1 MCSFPCRVFFS
12 PPSSSSQHCLS
23 SNNESL
29 WCCCSWFKLVSSSFV
44 LGFDLVLNEFKRII
58 IEENKLSVATL
69 FAGRN
74 LRRAVEFGK
83 THVVRPKGKHQA
95 TIVWL
100 HGLGD
105 NGSRY
110 LFLNGGYIL
119 YSKCL
124 SIMTITY
131 ANSV

>member
-1 MCSFPCRVFFS
+1 MWYVISDGIYVVCKLIDVFLLLQSFA
-12 PPSSSSQHCLS
+12 SSQHCLS

-44 LGFDLVLNEFKRII
+44 LRFDLVLSEWII
-58 IEENKLSVATL
+58 GENKLSVATL

-74 LRRAVEFGK
+74 LRKAVEFGK

-119 YSKCL
+119 
-124 SIMTITY
+124 
-131 ANSV
+131 NSNVFQ